1 MIEVLEQLDKADVF
15 QVPLEDLRPNPWNP
29 NEMEEKA
36 WVALG
41 ESIRRYGIHLQPL
54 VVRPRGNG
62 GFQIIDGEHRYR
74 WACEMGLPTV
84 SVVVVE
90 VSDSDAKKLTQI
102 LNRTRGE
109 DNPVK
114 LKELLDSLLVDLSP
128 REVIEGLP
136 IDSEGELG
144 HILDELEKEIMSEH
158 HQGTDQKDSSEP
170 EEDPEED
177 EAKNRC
183 PMCGFEF

>member
-1 MIEVLEQLDKADVF
+1 MLELLEKIEKAEVYQL
-15 QVPLEDLRPNPWNP
+15 PLEKISPNSWNP
-29 NEMEEKA
+29 NEMQEKA

-41 ESIRRYGIHLQPL
+41 ESIRKYGIHLQPL
-54 VVRPRGNG
+54 VVRPLENEC
-62 GFQIIDGEHRYR
+62 FQIIDGEHRYR
-74 WACEMGLPTV
+74 WACEMGLPAV
-84 SVVVVE
+84 SVVIV
-90 VSDSDAKKLTQI
+90 DAGDNDAKKLTQI

-144 HILDELEKEIMSEH
+144 HILDELEKEIMSDYDPPAEA
-158 HQGTDQKDSSEP
+158 SA
-170 EEDPEED
+170 EEDDTDEEK
-177 EAKNRC
+177 EPQHRC